1 MADQIDDLPE
11 GWDVI
16 PDPDIAGQ
24 HIGLGETY
32 DGRRIAIVQNEEGR
46 DEISVV
52 LDFTLI
58 PPSWAEGDQYDF
70 DGEVAGTFANLDEAI
85 EYAHTLTEIPTTE

>member
-24 HIGLGETY
+24 HIGLGETH
-32 DGRRIAIVQNEEGR
+32 DGRRLAIVQNEEGR
-46 DEISVV
+46 PEISVV

-58 PPSWAEGDQYDF
+58 PPSWAEGDQHDF
-70 DGEVAGTFANLDEAI
+70 DGEVVGTFANLDDAI
-85 EYAHTLTEIPTTE
+85 EYANSLMEIPTE